1 MSRCPKEAKTKKV
14 EVLMSYILYNTFGNE
29 VSYKIV
35 QDTLVAYIDNAS
47 VKFPRSKFPNI
58 GRDCP
63 PKESP
68 IDPST
73 LSVIETKLQ
82 AIGFKERNAIAMA
95 RVLIKVAEV
104 QGIHPTSYFE
114 MNENSLKL
122 SVDAYAAINAYRPA
136 GNKIDLKT
144 PTLNSRSKLKAL
156 IQP

>member
-1 MSRCPKEAKTKKV
+1 MST
-14 EVLMSYILYNTFGNE
+14 SIYNTFGNE

-47 VKFPRSKFPNI
+47 IKFPLPEASSEI
-58 GRDCP
+58 LSEIAA
-63 PKESP
+63 PKDTP

-82 AIGFKERNAIAMA
+82 SIGFKKSNARAMS

-104 QGIHPTSYFE
+104 QGLHPTTYFE
-114 MNENSLKL
+114 MNQNSLKL
-122 SVDAYAAINAYRPA
+122 TVDAYAAINAYRPA

-144 PTLNSRSKLKAL
+144 PTLNSRSKLSDL

>member
-1 MSRCPKEAKTKKV
+1 M
-14 EVLMSYILYNTFGNE
+14 YNTFGSD

-47 VKFPRSKFPNI
+47 VKFPLPEASSQI
-58 GRDCP
+58 LADIAA
-63 PKESP
+63 PKDTP

-73 LSVIETKLQ
+73 LSVIQTKLKS
-82 AIGFKERNAIAMA
+82 IGFKNQNAKAMA

-104 QGIHPTSYFE
+104 QGLHPTSYFE
-114 MNENSLKL
+114 MNQNSLKL
-122 SVDAYAAINAYRPA
+122 TVDAYAAINAYRPA

-144 PTLNSRSKLKAL
+144 PTLNSRSKLKDL

>member
-1 MSRCPKEAKTKKV
+1 MST
-14 EVLMSYILYNTFGNE
+14 SIYNTFGNE

-47 VKFPRSKFPNI
+47 IKFPLPEASSEI
-58 GRDCP
+58 LSQIAA
-63 PKESP
+63 PKDTP

-82 AIGFKERNAIAMA
+82 SIGFKKSNARAMS

-104 QGIHPTSYFE
+104 QGLHPTTYFE
-114 MNENSLKL
+114 MNQNSLKL
-122 SVDAYAAINAYRPA
+122 TVDAYAAINAYRPA

-144 PTLNSRSKLKAL
+144 PTLNSRSKLSDL

>member
-1 MSRCPKEAKTKKV
+1 M
-14 EVLMSYILYNTFGNE
+14 YNTFGNE
-29 VSYKIV
+29 VSYKVV

-47 VKFPRSKFPNI
+47 IKFPLPEASSEI
-58 GRDCP
+58 LAEIAA
-63 PKESP
+63 PKEVP

-82 AIGFKERNAIAMA
+82 SIGFKEANARAMA

-104 QGIHPTSYFE
+104 QNLHPTAYFK

-122 SVDAYAAINAYRPA
+122 SVDAYAAMNAYRPA
-136 GNKIDLKT
+136 GNKLDLKQ
-144 PTLNSRSKLKAL
+144 PLLNSRSSISSL

>member
-1 MSRCPKEAKTKKV
+1 MPE
-14 EVLMSYILYNTFGNE
+14 YIDTSTSLYNTFGNE

-47 VKFPRSKFPNI
+47 VKFPLPEASSEI
-58 GRDCP
+58 LAEIAA
-63 PKESP
+63 PKDSP

-82 AIGFKERNAIAMA
+82 AIGFKKKNAIAMA

-122 SVDAYAAINAYRPA
+122 SVDAYAAINSFRPA

-144 PTLNSRSKLKAL
+144 PTLNSRSKISNL

>member
-1 MSRCPKEAKTKKV
+1 MST
-14 EVLMSYILYNTFGNE
+14 SIYNTFGND

-47 VKFPRSKFPNI
+47 IKFPLPEASSQI
-58 GRDCP
+58 LSEIAA
-63 PKESP
+63 PKDSP
-68 IDPST
+68 IDPET
-73 LSVIETKLQ
+73 LSVIETKLFS
-82 AIGFKERNAIAMA
+82 IGFKKANATAMA

-104 QGIHPTSYFE
+104 QGLHPTEYFE
-114 MNENSLKL
+114 MNKNSLKL

-144 PTLNSRSKLKAL
+144 PTLNSRSKLSDL